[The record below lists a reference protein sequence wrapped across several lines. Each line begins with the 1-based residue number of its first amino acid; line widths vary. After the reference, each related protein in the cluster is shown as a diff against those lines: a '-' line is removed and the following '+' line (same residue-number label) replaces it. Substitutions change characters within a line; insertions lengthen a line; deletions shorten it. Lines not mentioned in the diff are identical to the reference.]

1 MLRIIA
7 GKYRSRILEQPPLDI
22 TRPTLDRVRE
32 SLFNIIQNEIKN
44 SIVLDCFAGSGAFCL
59 EAISRGATKA
69 IAIEKN
75 KVAFEIIQ
83 KNATN
88 LGANNL
94 DIKNMDSLVYLEN
107 SKNIEFDFIYLDP
120 PYKLDV
126 IQECLAKILKNN
138 LLKKYGKIIIET
150 NINFN
155 FEIPDGL
162 LIHDQRIYGKTKLI
176 FVTHNV

>member
-7 GKYRSRILEQPPLDI
+7 GKYRSRILEQPPLEI

-59 EAISRGATKA
+59 EAISRGAMKA

-75 KVAFEIIQ
+75 DIAYNVIVKNSQKLEVNNIEI
-83 KNATN
+83 K
-88 LGANNL
+88 
-94 DIKNMDSLVYLEN
+94 KMDSIIYLEN
-107 SKNIEFDFIYLDP
+107 SKNIQFDFIYLDP
-120 PYKLDV
+120 PYKLDIV
-126 IQECLAKILKNN
+126 YHAVELISENK

-150 NINFN
+150 NIEMNFK
-155 FEIPDGL
+155 IPQGL
-162 LIHDQRIYGKTKLI
+162 TLHDTRIYGKTKLLFI
-176 FVTHNV
+176 TNLV